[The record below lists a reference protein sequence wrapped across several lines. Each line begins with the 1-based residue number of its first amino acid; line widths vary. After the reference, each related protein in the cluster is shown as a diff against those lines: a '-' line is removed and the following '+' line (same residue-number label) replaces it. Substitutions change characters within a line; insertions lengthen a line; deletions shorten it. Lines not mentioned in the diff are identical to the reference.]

1 MKFSL
6 NRKCLSQFRYW
17 VFEAW
22 GRISTTIGSKCLKN
36 YGTLEEAL
44 EKFNSTYQEKTGN
57 KFGARIFK
65 KVANKFYHLNVEFCA
80 KKKLPDTFVET
91 KLSKPVYELMQ
102 MLFDLKRIDDTMFG
116 FDLDLKQ
123 MPLGKISSAQ
133 IRSAMQVLNRISYL
147 IQHNG
152 TTGQLQEQSNKFYTL
167 VPHAFSVKL
176 PAIIDS
182 IETVNVK
189 NEMLETLLHMEL
201 IYGFLDEE
209 HGEKINPLDAYYY
222 KLKNAIVAVD
232 KNSSEYKML
241 VGIVQST
248 HGQTHKTYKLE
259 VVEIFKLNR
268 EGEDERF
275 EASEQLDRHR
285 LLWHGSRLMNFV
297 SILTNGLKI
306 APPEAPPT
314 GYMFGKGIYFADIVS
329 KSANYCYTDP
339 VNNTGLMLLC
349 EVALGKS
356 RMLTAS
362 CNITDIPN
370 PNEQSVKAFGAYF
383 PTSHSSTVDGVKFK
397 IGPVQSQRQIPTTLY
412 YNEYVVYDPAQVKF
426 KYLFKVKFN
435 FIPGH

>member
-1 MKFSL
+1 M
-6 NRKCLSQFRYW
+6 
-17 VFEAW
+17 
-22 GRISTTIGSKCLKN
+22 
-36 YGTLEEAL
+36 EEAL
-44 EKFNSTYQEKTGN
+44 EKFNLTYQEKTGN
-57 KFGARIFK
+57 KFGAKNFK
-65 KVANKFYHLNVEFCA
+65 KIANKFYHLDVEFCA
-80 KKKLPDTFVET
+80 PKKLSDTFVET

-123 MPLGKISSAQ
+123 MPLGKISGDQ
-133 IRSAMQVLNRISYL
+133 IRLAMQVLNRISWL
-147 IQHNG
+147 IDHNR

-167 VPHAFSVKL
+167 IPHAFSVKS

-182 IETVNVK
+182 IETVNAK

-222 KLKNAIVAVD
+222 KLKNEIVAVD
-232 KNSSEYKML
+232 KNSSEYQQL

-248 HGQTHKTYKLE
+248 HGPTHNTYSLE

-275 EASEQLDRHR
+275 RASQQLDRHR

-297 SILTNGLKI
+297 SILTNGLKV
-306 APPEAPPT
+306 APPEAPAT
-314 GYMFGKGIYFADIVS
+314 GYMFGKGIYFADMVS

-349 EVALGKS
+349 EVALGQS
-356 RMLTAS
+356 RKLTAS
-362 CNITDIPN
+362 INVTDIPN

-383 PTSHSSTVDGVKFK
+383 PSINSTNVDGVKFK
-397 IGPVQSQRQIPTTLY
+397 VGPVKAQRHIPTTLY
-412 YNEYVVYDPAQVKF
+412 YNEYIVYDPAQVKF

-435 FIPGH
+435 FKPGQ